1 MKLKKWWRKIKNGK
15 IIEEDRIEGFESKK
29 RGRKEEIIIG
39 EKGEKSDKK
48 DEGRKRSRRN
58 GERRLRWKKEREV
71 WRKLNEKNG
80 RKGLWS
86 IKNEIRKFK

>member
-39 EKGEKSDKK
+39 EKGERKVIKK
-48 DEGRKRSRRN
+48 MK
-58 GERRLRWKKEREV
+58 GERGVEEMGKGGWDGKKKERFE
-71 WRKLNEKNG
+71 E
-80 RKGLWS
+80 S
-86 IKNEIRKFK
+86 